1 MSSLSLENKKKI
13 IRDAMEW
20 ITPPIMD
27 GHGPTNDQHCLVG
40 RFSQSKSLVK
50 SIGTFHWI
58 ICPKLGVFEK
68 LSIW

>member
-27 GHGPTNDQHCLVG
+27 GHGPTNDQHCLVDSPNQNHWSS
-40 RFSQSKSLVK
+40 RLVHFV
-50 SIGTFHWI
+50 G
-58 ICPKLGVFEK
+58 
-68 LSIW
+68 LSVQN